1 MKKIIVLGI
10 GVMFFWSCNNSSD
23 KSTTHKETGNQAI
36 LHHDESSEAIE
47 LNNGEKW
54 VVNDEMKPFVGKGE
68 ELVNTYIQNRQ
79 SDYKTLAGQLKDQNS
94 QLIKSCTM
102 DGKSH
107 EELHK
112 WLHPHL
118 KLVEKLEKLNDATEA
133 DELVNQLEK
142 SYENYHNYFQ

>member
-118 KLVEKLEKLNDATEA
+118 KLVEKLEKLNEATEA

>member
-107 EELHK
+107 DELHK

>member
-107 EELHK
+107 DELHK

-118 KLVEKLEKLNDATEA
+118 DIVKTLSRAVLRAVLS
-133 DELVNQLEK
+133 LR
-142 SYENYHNYFQ
+142 